1 MSWIKIRTNLATD
14 PAISSIALRLK
25 MPPRHVLGSLVAIWS
40 WADALTADG
49 FVSHASP
56 SLIDE
61 LAGKKG
67 FATAMQAVDWITLN
81 DNGITFPRW
90 DRHNGSSAK
99 ARSGEAERKQL
110 QRSAQNAT
118 RHPAPHGQ
126 SSGHMSAECPDICP
140 EPVRTIVATREEE
153 IREEKKNTPK
163 APRKR
168 GAGEAVD
175 PASQPEGIRD
185 RMLAVNPLMHRLPTT
200 RWSAKEFTAFTAQ
213 GLADC
218 PQPDF
223 DAMLAPLVA
232 FYCAEQIPDPKDKND
247 LLNYRRGDLGT
258 LLNNWA
264 GEIDKANR
272 WLTSLKISASA
283 TLPPGFDAN
292 APHAH
297 TGGVPC
303 ALPAV
308 PPAAT

>member
-49 FVSHASP
+49 FVAHAAP

-67 FATAMQAVDWITLN
+67 FAAAMQAVDWITLS

-110 QRSAQNAT
+110 QRSAQNSS

-126 SSGHMSAECPDICP
+126 SSGQPYAKCPDICP
-140 EPVRTIVATREEE
+140 KPVRTIVATRGEE
-153 IREEKKNTPK
+153 IREDKNKTPK

-175 PASQPEGIRD
+175 PASQPEAIRD
-185 RMLAVNPLMHRLPTT
+185 RMLAVNRLVRRLDST
-200 RWSAKEFTAFTAQ
+200 RWSAKEFAAFTTQ
-213 GLADC
+213 GLTDC
-218 PQPDF
+218 PPEDF
-223 DAMLAPLVA
+223 EAMRAPLVA
-232 FYCAEQIPDPKDKND
+232 FYCAEFAPDPRDKND
-247 LLNYRRGDLGT
+247 LLNYRRSDLGT

-272 WLTSLKISASA
+272 WLTSLKSSASA

-292 APHAH
+292 SPNAH

-303 ALPAV
+303 ALPPAT
-308 PPAAT
+308 PAAT

>member
-25 MPPRHVLGSLVAIWS
+25 MSPRHVLGSLVAIWS

-49 FVSHASP
+49 FVAHAS
-56 SLIDE
+56 SGLIDE

-67 FATAMQAVDWITLN
+67 FAAAMQAVDWITLS

-110 QRSAQNAT
+110 QRSAQNAS
-118 RHPAPHGQ
+118 RHPSPPAQ
-126 SSGHMSAECPDICP
+126 SSGQPSAECPDNCP
-140 EPVRTIVATREEE
+140 APVRTIVATREEE
-153 IREEKKNTPK
+153 RREDKKNTPK

-168 GAGEAVD
+168 GAGDAVD
-175 PASQPEGIRD
+175 PASQPELIRD
-185 RMLAVNPLMHRLPTT
+185 RMLAINPLMKRLSTT
-200 RWSAKEFTAFTAQ
+200 RWSAKEFASFTAQ

-218 PQPDF
+218 PPADF
-223 DAMLAPLVA
+223 EAMLTPLLS
-232 FYCAEQIPDPKDKND
+232 FYCAVQIPDPRDKND

-272 WLTSLKISASA
+272 WRANVKLAA
-283 TLPPGFDAN
+283 TAAAPADFDPD

-297 TGGVPC
+297 TGGIPC
-303 ALPAV
+303 ALP
-308 PPAAT
+308 PESPSAT